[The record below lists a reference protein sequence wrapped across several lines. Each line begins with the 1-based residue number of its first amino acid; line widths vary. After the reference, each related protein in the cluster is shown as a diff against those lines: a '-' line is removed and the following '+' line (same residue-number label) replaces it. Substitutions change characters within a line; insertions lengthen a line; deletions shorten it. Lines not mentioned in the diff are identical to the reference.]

1 MEGEVTVTVVLNL
14 TMKINKMEET
24 MDTTTMLLLRAVD
37 VVAVE
42 GEEVVEEE
50 EDVVDTT
57 DRKDHRTMQLL
68 K

>member
-1 MEGEVTVTVVLNL
+1 MFL
-14 TMKINKMEET
+14 TSILLESFNMKK
-24 MDTTTMLLLRAVD
+24 LLEQD

>member
-1 MEGEVTVTVVLNL
+1 
-14 TMKINKMEET
+14 MKK
-24 MDTTTMLLLRAVD
+24 LLEQD

>member
-1 MEGEVTVTVVLNL
+1 MEGEVTVTVVVNL

-24 MDTTTMLLLRAVD
+24 MDTTTMLLLVD